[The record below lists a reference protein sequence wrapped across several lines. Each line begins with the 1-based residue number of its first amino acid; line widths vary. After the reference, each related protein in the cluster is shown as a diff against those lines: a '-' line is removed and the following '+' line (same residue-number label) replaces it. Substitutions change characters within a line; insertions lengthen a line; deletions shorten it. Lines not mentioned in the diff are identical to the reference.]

1 MRNVRKAGGIITSS
15 IVVAA
20 ATAMVRKDDAKLLTE
35 NGGPLSITMNWAKS
49 LLYRMQF
56 VKRRGSTNK
65 KILVH
70 DFEVQFLTDVTAVV
84 QMEDIPK
91 DLRSSKLGS
100 YRS

>member
-1 MRNVRKAGGIITSS
+1 
-15 IVVAA
+15 
-20 ATAMVRKDDAKLLTE
+20 
-35 NGGPLSITMNWAKS
+35 
-49 LLYRMQF
+49 MQF